1 MKKKLIVIDG
11 NSIVNRAFYGVR
23 ELSASDGL
31 PTNAVYGTVSI
42 LEKHIENIKPDY
54 AAIAFDLREPTFRH
68 KLYDGY
74 KATRHGMPDEL
85 AVQMPYVKEC
95 VAAMGLHV
103 LEKPGYEADDI
114 LGTLSA
120 FADDDTE
127 VYIITGD
134 RDSLQLIDDGVCVL
148 LATNKDTVK
157 YDRARFVE
165 EYGIDPS
172 QFVDTKALMGDS
184 SDNIPGVAGI
194 GQKTALSLI
203 SKFGSLDGVYA
214 SVCDDSITK
223 SQRAKL
229 EAGKDNAYLSR
240 ELAEICKSVPLGYG
254 LGELEYSGFDKCTL
268 KSLFERLEFHAFIK
282 RFGLDGVKA
291 EGTECV
297 EAITADVTLGY
308 LLALP
313 KEKPV
318 ALWCEDGITFY
329 DGERLM
335 SYSGEL
341 LSLGDLLDDAERNII
356 CYDAKKLY
364 KYFYDNGRSFAACR
378 FDVMLGAY
386 AVDPAL
392 GSYELYNLSTKYLGT
407 LDAPSAIKVY
417 LLYNTLSEKIKEN
430 GEEHLM
436 YDIEMP
442 LASVLAEMENVGFK
456 IDRAGMEEFGA
467 ALRQLESALAER
479 IYFLAGCEFNINSPK
494 QLGEVLFEK
503 LGLPAGKKTKT
514 GYSTNVDVLN
524 SLRPYHEIIGEILDY
539 RQVAKLRSTYA
550 DGLVAV
556 ADENGRIH
564 SYFKQ
569 TGTATG
575 RLSSAEPNLQNIPIR
590 TDMGREMRKYFVA
603 EDGCVLI
610 DADYSQI
617 ELRLLAHISDDVNM
631 REAFLSGKDIHT
643 STASAVFGVP
653 KEAVTSELR
662 KRAKAVNFGIV
673 YGIGD
678 FTLAQDI
685 GTSRAEAKRYIESYL
700 ASYPQIDA
708 YLKGII
714 AEAYEK
720 GYVTTIFGRR
730 RYIPELAAQN
740 KMTKKFGERVAM
752 NSPIQGSAA
761 DIIKIAMINVA
772 RRLKEEKLDARL
784 ILQVH
789 DELVVESNKSCAE
802 RAYEILKGEMESAAK
817 LTVPLDVDI
826 SVAENWYNN

>member
-23 ELSASDGL
+23 ALTASDGL

-42 LEKHIENIKPDY
+42 IEKHLENIKPDY

-74 KATRHGMPDEL
+74 KATRHGMPEEL
-85 AVQMPYVKEC
+85 AVQMPYVKDT
-95 VAAMGLHV
+95 VRAMGLHV
-103 LEKPGYEADDI
+103 LEMAGYEADDI
-114 LGTLSA
+114 LGTLST
-120 FADDDTE
+120 FADDNTE

-134 RDSLQLIDDGVCVL
+134 RDSLQLIGDGVSVL

-157 YDRARFVE
+157 YDRSRFFE
-165 EYGIDPS
+165 EYGIEPA

-184 SDNIPGVAGI
+184 SDNIPGVTGI
-194 GQKTALSLI
+194 GPKTALSLI
-203 SKFGSLDGVYA
+203 AKFGSLDGVYA
-214 SVCDDSITK
+214 SLDDSTITK
-223 SQRAKL
+223 TQRAKL
-229 EAGKDNAYLSR
+229 ETDKDKAYLSR
-240 ELAEICKSVPLGYG
+240 ELAEIFKNVPLGINIDALAY
-254 LGELEYSGFDKCTL
+254 EGFDKSAL
-268 KSLFERLEFHAFIK
+268 KALFERLEFFAFIK
-282 RFGLDGVKA
+282 RFRLDEVKA
-291 EGTECV
+291 EASECCAC
-297 EAITADVTLGY
+297 EENEVTLDY
-308 LLALP
+308 LLTLP
-313 KEKPV
+313 KDEPI
-318 ALWCEDGITFY
+318 ALWCEDGITLY
-329 DGERLM
+329 NGKQLM
-335 SYSGEL
+335 CVC
-341 LSLGDLLDDAERNII
+341 GDLLSIAPLLEDKERKII
-356 CYDAKKLY
+356 CYDSKKIY
-364 KYFYDNGRSFAACR
+364 KTLFNVGRSFDACH

-386 AVDPAL
+386 AHESTL
-392 GSYELYNLSTKYLGT
+392 GSYELYNLATKYLGT
-407 LDAPSAIKVY
+407 LDAPPAVKVY
-417 LLYNTLSEKIKEN
+417 MLYEKLSALICEN

-442 LASVLAEMENVGFK
+442 LSAVLAEMENVGFK
-456 IDRAGMEEFGA
+456 IDRAGMENFGRSLRELEA
-467 ALRQLESALAER
+467 ALTER

-539 RQVAKLRSTYA
+539 RQVTKLRATYA

-556 ADENGRIH
+556 ADERGRIH

-590 TDMGREMRKYFVA
+590 TELGREMRKYFVA
-603 EDGCVLI
+603 DDGYVLI

-617 ELRLLAHISDDVNM
+617 ELRLLAHISDDDNM
-631 REAFLSGKDIHT
+631 RDAFLSGKDIHT

-653 KEAVTSELR
+653 IDEVTSELR

-678 FTLAQDI
+678 FTLSQDI

-700 ASYPQIDA
+700 ASYPKIDA
-708 YLKGII
+708 YLKNII
-714 AEAYEK
+714 AEAYEA
-720 GYVTTIFGRR
+720 GYVSTIVGRR
-730 RYIPELAAQN
+730 RYITELSAQN

-772 RRLKEEKLDARL
+772 KKLKEEGLDARL

-789 DELVVESNKSCAE
+789 DELIVEANKNCAE
-802 RAYEILKGEMESAAK
+802 RAYEILKYEMENAVK
-817 LTVPLDVDI
+817 LSVPLDVDI